1 MIKKTFY
8 LLNLLLIVFPA
19 YTQQIKQ
26 EKSIPRIDEFVP
38 TYYLSTILLLNPC
51 LDISLFGFYD
61 KDDNIIRMVNEAKAK
76 YPANTCN
83 NSKLVNK
90 LFNARFLQYS
100 TITLVDDPW
109 NLDGKIVEQ
118 NKLISQC
125 KNTACL
131 DKALNTVINQLY
143 PLYIS
148 IRIRSLRSPTSGQL
162 CSDKIDL
169 TNDKKMDL
177 VIKKLVASLSSDDN
191 CGSKDFSDY
200 GDNPIDEDKSKPN
213 TNVIFDI
220 CKSNV
225 GDLFIAECK
234 VSGDQVNT
242 QAWIYLLKPDIEPK
256 LLFNSY
262 EGPYYPLDS
271 TCNGMPDLMT
281 RGRYSS
287 EEHHIVYY
295 RYNGQQY
302 EAAYGYNALYINRN
316 YINPDSDGYGNFITV
331 ATLID
336 DKKEIICK

>member
-8 LLNLLLIVFPA
+8 LLSLLIIVFPA

-26 EKSIPRIDEFVP
+26 ERTILRIDQIAP
-38 TYYLSTILLLNPC
+38 PYLSTTLLINPC
-51 LDISLFGFYD
+51 LDISLSGF
-61 KDDNIIRMVNEAKAK
+61 DDSDDDTIKMVDEAKAA

-83 NSKLVNK
+83 NPALANK
-90 LFNARFLQYS
+90 LFKARFLQYS

-109 NLDGKIVEQ
+109 NLDIEIVEQ

-125 KNTACL
+125 KDTACL
-131 DKALNTVINQLY
+131 DKALDSIISQLY

-148 IRIRSLRSPTSGQL
+148 IPIHRSPTSGQL

-169 TNDKKMDL
+169 ASDKKMDL
-177 VIKKLVASLSSDDN
+177 VIKKLVASLSTDDN

-200 GDNPIDEDKSKPN
+200 GDNPIDEDKSKPY
-213 TNVIFDI
+213 TNVLFDI
-220 CKSNV
+220 CKANI

-234 VSGDQVNT
+234 MFGNQVNT
-242 QAWIYLLKPDIEPK
+242 QTWFYLLKPNIEPK

-262 EGPYYPLDS
+262 NGPYYPLDS

-281 RGRYSS
+281 SGRYSS
-287 EEHHIVYY
+287 AEHKIVYY

-302 EAAYGYNALYINRN
+302 EAAYSYMQVGIS
-316 YINPDSDGYGNFITV
+316 SDDNDMAI
-331 ATLID
+331 ADLIE
-336 DKKEIICK
+336 KKEIICK

>member
-26 EKSIPRIDEFVP
+26 EKSIPSIDEFVP

-76 YPANTCN
+76 YPADTCN

-109 NLDGKIVEQ
+109 NLDIKIVEQ

-125 KNTACL
+125 KDTVCL
-131 DKALNTVINQLY
+131 DKVLDAIISQLY

-148 IRIRSLRSPTSGQL
+148 IPIHRSPTSGQL

-169 TNDKKMDL
+169 ASDKKMDL
-177 VIKKLVASLSSDDN
+177 VIKKLVASLSTDDN
-191 CGSKDFSDY
+191 CGSEDLSDY
-200 GDNPIDEDKSKPN
+200 GSYSYDEDKSKPY
-213 TNVIFDI
+213 TNVLFDI

-234 VSGDQVNT
+234 MFGNQVNT
-242 QAWIYLLKPDIEPK
+242 QTWIYLLKPDIEPK

-262 EGPYYPLDS
+262 NGPYYPLDS
-271 TCNGMPDLMT
+271 TCNGMPDFFT
-281 RGRYSS
+281 SGRYSS
-287 EEHHIVYY
+287 AEHQIVYY

-302 EAAYGYNALYINRN
+302 EAAYSYMEVSISNGDDDMMIA
-316 YINPDSDGYGNFITV
+316 D
-331 ATLID
+331 LIE
-336 DKKEIICK
+336 KKEIICK

>member
-8 LLNLLLIVFPA
+8 LLSLLIIVFPA

-26 EKSIPRIDEFVP
+26 ERTIPSIDQIAPP
-38 TYYLSTILLLNPC
+38 YLSTTLLINPC
-51 LDISLFGFYD
+51 LDISLSGF
-61 KDDNIIRMVNEAKAK
+61 DDSDDDTIKMVDEAKAA

-83 NSKLVNK
+83 NPALANK
-90 LFNARFLQYS
+90 LFKARFLQYS

-148 IRIRSLRSPTSGQL
+148 TRIRSLRPPTSGQL
-162 CSDKIDL
+162 CNGKVDL
-169 TNDKKMDL
+169 ASDKKMDL
-177 VIKKLVASLSSDDN
+177 VIKKLVASLSTDDK
-191 CGSKDFSDY
+191 CGSQDFSDY
-200 GDNPIDEDKSKPN
+200 GDNSYVEDKSKPN

-234 VSGDQVNT
+234 VSGNQVNT
-242 QAWIYLLKPDIEPK
+242 EAWIYLLKPDIEPK

-262 EGPYYPLDS
+262 EGPYYLLDS

-281 RGRYSS
+281 RDRYSS

-302 EAAYGYNALYINRN
+302 EATYGYNALYINRN
-316 YINPDSDGYGNFITV
+316 YINPDGDSYGNFITV

>member
-1 MIKKTFY
+1 MIKKILY
-8 LLNLLLIVFPA
+8 LLSLLIIVFPA

-26 EKSIPRIDEFVP
+26 ERTIPSIDQIAPP
-38 TYYLSTILLLNPC
+38 YLSTTLLINPC
-51 LDISLFGFYD
+51 LDISLSGFD
-61 KDDNIIRMVNEAKAK
+61 GSDDDTIKMVDEAKAA

-83 NSKLVNK
+83 NPALADK
-90 LFNARFLQYS
+90 LFKARFLQYS

-109 NLDGKIVEQ
+109 NLDIKIVEQ

-125 KNTACL
+125 KDTACL
-131 DKALNTVINQLY
+131 DKVLDAIISQLY

-148 IRIRSLRSPTSGQL
+148 IPIDRPPTSGQL
-162 CSDKIDL
+162 CNSKVDL
-169 TNDKKMDL
+169 ASDKKMDL
-177 VIKKLVASLSSDDN
+177 VIKKLMASLSSDDN

-234 VSGDQVNT
+234 VSGDKVNT